1 MVGNDSPSVI
11 NSSSDSSSHK
21 FTQLMLV
28 DRESEKNK
36 WIHALH
42 ELHRIIL
49 RNKLPPR
56 NPLRVYSVMTTY
68 QLQQLRHANNINC
81 ACLIDPTRLLLGCD
95 DSLLCL
101 DLDIQTYR
109 RLTASKKILLCNYS
123 SKDQL
128 VIVLAG
134 KQRHVRLIPTRGLD
148 VDNIDWIK
156 VTETKGATTFVVSNT
171 NTDTFVCVA
180 IKKTLLIYQVTN
192 FYLFIFN

>member
-1 MVGNDSPSVI
+1 MATVG
-11 NSSSDSSSHK
+11 SDGGSHR

-56 NPLRVYSVMTTY
+56 NPLRVHTVMTTY

-81 ACLIDPTRLLLGCD
+81 ACLIDPSRLLLGCD

-101 DLDIQTYR
+101 DLDVQTYR
-109 RLTASKKILLCNYS
+109 RLTASKKILLADYS

-134 KQRHVRLIPTRGLD
+134 KQRHVKLIPTRGLD
-148 VDNIDWIK
+148 VDNVDWIK
-156 VTETKGATTFVVSNT
+156 VTETKGATTFVVSST
-171 NTDTFVCVA
+171 PTDTFVCVA
-180 IKKTLLIYQVTN
+180 IKKTLLIYQVIN
-192 FYLFIFN
+192 WVVNLMIN